1 MKARTLGCDGPVV
14 GPIGLGCMGLSAVYE
29 PGTVAPEDGVAVV
42 HRALDLGVTLLDT
55 SDAYGPYVNEELVG
69 RAIAG
74 RRDGVVVATKAGC
87 APHTDSFVPRTDGRP
102 ETLRRCCD
110 ASLQR
115 LGVDVIDLW
124 QLHRRDP
131 EVPIEESVGAMGE
144 MVAAGKVL
152 AVGVSELTLAELEAA
167 HAAHPVATLQSEL
180 ALWTRHV
187 LDEILPWCEAHG
199 VGFIP
204 FAPLGRGFLT
214 GRFGADARF
223 GEGDARAVNPR
234 FTPEALRAN
243 QMVVERVRA
252 VAERHAATPAQV
264 ALAWVLA
271 QGDQVVPIPGSMTV
285 DQVDENVAAAA
296 LVLTP
301 ADLADLDAL
310 PPPVGERY

>member
-1 MKARTLGCDGPVV
+1 VLGRDGPTV
-14 GPIGLGCMGLSAVYE
+14 GAIGLGCMGLSAVYE
-29 PGTVAPEDGVAVV
+29 PGTIAPEDGVAVI
-42 HRALDLGVTLLDT
+42 HRALERGVTLLDT
-55 SDAYGPYVNEELVG
+55 SDAYGPHVNEELVG

-87 APHTDSFVPRTDGRP
+87 APQTESFVPRPDGRP

-110 ASLQR
+110 ASLRR

-131 EVPIEESVGAMGE
+131 EVPVEESVGAMGE
-144 MVAAGKVL
+144 MVAAGKVR
-152 AVGVSELTLAELEAA
+152 AIGVSELTLAELEAA

-180 ALWTRHV
+180 SLWTRHV
-187 LDEILPWCEAHG
+187 LGEILPWCEARG
-199 VGFIP
+199 VGFVP

-234 FTPEALRAN
+234 FTPQALRAN
-243 QMVVERVRA
+243 QAIVDRVRS
-252 VAERHAATPAQV
+252 VAERHAARPAQV

-271 QGDQVVPIPGSMTV
+271 QGDHVVPIPGSRTV
-285 DQVDENVAAAA
+285 REVDENVAAADLA
-296 LVLTP
+296 LTG

-310 PPPVGERY
+310 PLPVGDRY